1 MKRSE
6 KQKNLMRSAI
16 APTIVATIIFFITY
30 FFFGMENTMIG
41 PFATLSFLRYRNMCQ
56 SLRMSNPELYRLH
69 DHGSIFLSCRH
80 QPSALHSDQCGG
92 TVLAGLSADRRI
104 QSEQLFSGRH
114 GPDLFPDCT
123 SAYLFSTWKSFT
135 CPAGKL
141 RHCIFIFLAS
151 FPQGKYAKTLNWI
164 DSGRL

>member
-1 MKRSE
+1 
-6 KQKNLMRSAI
+6 MRSAI

-114 GPDLFPDCT
+114 GPVFFQIAPVHTFSHLEIVYLPCWQASPLYFYFPG
-123 SAYLFSTWKSFT
+123 FF
-135 CPAGKL
+135 PARKI
-141 RHCIFIFLAS
+141 RKNA
-151 FPQGKYAKTLNWI
+151 
-164 DSGRL
+164 